1 MSWYTCK
8 RCEYI
13 SKQKEVMKRHLEKQ
27 KKCIIINLDNKLS
40 ELELYNLSLTK
51 NNYYDVLSNDKIK
64 NYCYNCNKKFSNTY
78 CYNRHLKNNIC
89 SNNEC
94 DNDNNEDIIETKK
107 EEYINIKNDKNIESN
122 TINLTNINNSII
134 NINFNL
140 NSLKGFDEKW
150 DVSKID
156 KYQMVG
162 LLFSNNKFSN
172 TLEKIL
178 ENKNNL
184 NVIINNESG
193 IVYKSENDTYEPIS
207 RNDLF
212 KQTLNKLYDHL
223 TEFYD
228 EICNDCETNKYY
240 GKNEFL
246 NNEMKKISD
255 NYEKYNYKKQDFKLK
270 ADEALNFFYNKVKE
284 DAEKKFIE
292 INEEKTKNIGF

>member
-1 MSWYTCK
+1 
-8 RCEYI
+8 
-13 SKQKEVMKRHLEKQ
+13 
-27 KKCIIINLDNKLS
+27 
-40 ELELYNLSLTK
+40 
-51 NNYYDVLSNDKIK
+51 
-64 NYCYNCNKKFSNTY
+64 
-78 CYNRHLKNNIC
+78 
-89 SNNEC
+89 
-94 DNDNNEDIIETKK
+94 
-107 EEYINIKNDKNIESN
+107 
-122 TINLTNINNSII
+122 
-134 NINFNL
+134 
-140 NSLKGFDEKW
+140 
-150 DVSKID
+150 
-156 KYQMVG
+156 MVG

-212 KQTLNKLYDHL
+212 KQTLNKLYEHL

-255 NYEKYNYKKQDFKLK
+255 NYEKYNYKKQDFKVK
-270 ADEALNFFYNKVKE
+270 ADEALNYFYNKVKE

-292 INEEKTKNIGF
+292 KNEEKTKNIGF